1 MDSQSVVL
9 YGRPNLFRP
18 NLVMGF
24 EGWADAARI
33 SSGVVGQMRD
43 RLRLKR
49 LAEIKPDEFYIFQTP
64 DTEARRPQADVQS
77 GLVRALKLPSTV
89 IRFFKN
95 RRGAPD
101 LIVSLAPEPEL
112 RWNRYAG
119 LVLDLAQDFGV
130 QRIYTIGGTYN
141 NVPHTVAPIVTAV
154 ISDETLRGE
163 MAERGIGLTEY
174 EGPSSIHTLLAVAA
188 KERGLQAVGLW
199 GHAPYYVQVPNAKV
213 CHGILSKLAPML
225 DVDIDLS
232 ELGKAAEYLDQQ
244 VNDIVSRRPELRE
257 YVTGLEQAYGGVGH
271 AAAPP
276 DAELIREVEE
286 FLRRKGEDLPPGDK
300 GAPG

>member
-1 MDSQSVVL
+1 MDSQSVVR
-9 YGRPNLFRP
+9 YGRPNLVRP

-33 SSGVVGQMRD
+33 SSGVIGQMRD
-43 RLRLKR
+43 RLRFKR
-49 LAEIKPDEFYIFQTP
+49 LAEIKPDEFYAFQTP
-64 DTEARRPQADVQS
+64 DSEVRRPHAEVEE
-77 GLVRALKLPSTV
+77 GVIRALKLPSTV
-89 IRFFKN
+89 FRFFKN

-130 QRIYTIGGTYN
+130 QRIYTIGGTFN
-141 NVPHTVAPIVTAV
+141 SVPHTVDPIVTAV
-154 ISDETLRGE
+154 VSDEVLRDE
-163 MAERGIGLTEY
+163 MAEHGIGLTEY
-174 EGPSSIHTLLAVAA
+174 VGPSSIHTLLAMAA

-213 CHGILSKLAPML
+213 CHGILRRLVPML
-225 DVDIDLS
+225 GIDIDLS
-232 ELGKAAEYLDQQ
+232 ELAKAAEYLDQQ
-244 VNDIVSRRPELRE
+244 VDDIVSRRPELRE
-257 YVTGLEQAYGGVGH
+257 YVAGLEQAYGGAGF

-276 DAELIREVEE
+276 DADLIREVEE
-286 FLRRKGEDLPPGDK
+286 FLRRTSERPPGDEDS
-300 GAPG
+300 PG